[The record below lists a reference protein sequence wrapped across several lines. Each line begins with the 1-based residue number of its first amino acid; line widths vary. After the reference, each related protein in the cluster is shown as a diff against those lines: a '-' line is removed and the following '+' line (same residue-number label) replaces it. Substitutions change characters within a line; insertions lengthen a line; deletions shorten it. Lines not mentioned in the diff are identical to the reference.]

1 MKRITLLALALCLT
15 FGTFAQ
21 VNLSKSRTLQ
31 PTSVKVLKKDGKR
44 GTFTA
49 KDFNFKTAAPAIS
62 NVSMTEITATTSD
75 DESLGFNLTFD
86 VTMNADFT
94 GYKFYYDVYDAN
106 DLENFVDTSS
116 NYSTIEE
123 YLLDEANYYLDNGYD
138 YWETADGQAQWQGLW
153 GDTEYE
159 IYVLVADENE
169 QETYLATY
177 TFTTPS
183 SVWSG
188 AAGLTVSRVDNTTEG
203 TITWT
208 VTPNE
213 NTRQFYFICES
224 QSDALYWLENY
235 PDYFETNADS
245 YEYDLAGYWLAGNY
259 ARYFIFTRES
269 DVNDTFGQNLL
280 ADDGQYIEGE
290 DYVWMY
296 YALNGNQELSDFTYG
311 EFVYGSSSSLNDMAE
326 LMNTVVYPNPSRDY
340 VNITSKV
347 NMTKVELY
355 NTLGQVVYTSNVN
368 ANTVNVPVSSL
379 NNGTY
384 FVKAYANNMVVTKKI
399 VIE

>member
-31 PTSVKVLKKDGKR
+31 PTSVKVLKKDGKK

-49 KDFNFKTAAPAIS
+49 KDFQLKTS
-62 NVSMTEITATTSD
+62 TATISAVTANEVTAQSSD
-75 DESLGFNLTFD
+75 ASLGFQLTFN
-86 VTMNADFT
+86 VTMGENAT
-94 GYKFYYDVYDAN
+94 KFYYDVFTAN
-106 DLENFVDTSS
+106 TLENFVDTSS
-116 NYSTIEE
+116 NFSTLEE
-123 YLLDEANYYLDNGYD
+123 YLLYEANYYLDNGYD
-138 YWETADGQAQWQGLW
+138 YWETSNGQGEWQGLW

-159 IYVLVADENE
+159 IYVLVSDDTEEDVAVI
-169 QETYLATY
+169 TY
-177 TFTTPS
+177 TFTTDP

-188 AAGLTVSRVDNTTEG
+188 TPALTVSKVDNTEEG
-203 TITWT
+203 TINWT
-208 VTPNE
+208 VTPN
-213 NTRQFYFICES
+213 NDTRMYYFISES
-224 QSDALYWLENY
+224 QSDALYWIESY

-245 YEYDLAGYWLAGNY
+245 YEYELLGYWLGGNY
-259 ARYFIFTRES
+259 ASYFTFDRYD
-269 DVNDTFGQNLL
+269 DVNETFNQNLL
-280 ADDGQYIEGE
+280 AEDGLYIEGE
-290 DYVWMY
+290 DYVWM
-296 YALNGNQELSDFTYG
+296 AMTVNGNQEAGDFTYG

-326 LMNTVVYPNPSRDY
+326 LMNTVVYPNPTRDY

-384 FVKAYANNMVVTKKI
+384 FVKAYANNMVVTKKL

>member
-21 VNLSKSRTLQ
+21 VNFSKSRTLQ
-31 PTSVKVLKKDGKR
+31 PTSVKVLKQNGQR

-49 KDFNFKTAAPAIS
+49 KDFNFKTAAPVIS

-75 DESLGFNLTFD
+75 DEALGFNLTFD

-94 GYKFYYDVYDAN
+94 GYKFYYDVFDAN

-116 NYSTIEE
+116 NYSTVEE
-123 YLLDEANYYLDNGYD
+123 YLLAEANYYLEGGHD
-138 YWETADGQAQWQGLW
+138 YWETADGQAQWPGLY

-169 QETYLATY
+169 EETYLVTY

-188 AAGLTVSRVDNTTEG
+188 TPALTVSRVDNTDDA

-208 VTPNE
+208 ITPNE
-213 NTRQFYFICES
+213 NTRQFYFICDPLD
-224 QSDALYWLENY
+224 DALFFQ
-235 PDYFETNADS
+235 DYFDTEEEAF
-245 YEYDLAGYWLAGNY
+245 EYNFYDWLQTGY
-259 ARYFIFTRES
+259 ARYFSFTRED
-269 DVNDTFGQNLL
+269 DVTELFSQNIISYLL
-280 ADDGQYIEGE
+280 NGGTEYIEGE
-290 DYVWMY
+290 DYVWM
-296 YALNGNQELSDFTYG
+296 ALPINGNGELGDFAYG
-311 EFVYGSSSSLNDMAE
+311 QFVYGQSSSLNDMAE
-326 LMNTVVYPNPSRDY
+326 LMNTTVYPNPARDY
-340 VNITSKV
+340 VNVTSKV

-355 NTLGQVVYTSNVN
+355 NTLGQVVYSSNVN

-399 VIE
+399 VVE

>member
-31 PTSVKVLKKDGKR
+31 PTSVKVLKKDGKK

-49 KDFNFKTAAPAIS
+49 KDFQLKTS
-62 NVSMTEITATTSD
+62 TATISAVTTNEVTAQSSD
-75 DESLGFNLTFD
+75 ASLGFQLTFN
-86 VTMNADFT
+86 VTMGENAT
-94 GYKFYYDVYDAN
+94 KFYYDVFTAN
-106 DLENFVDTSS
+106 TLENFVDTSS
-116 NYSTIEE
+116 NFSTLEE
-123 YLLDEANYYLDNGYD
+123 YLLYEANYYLDNGYD
-138 YWETADGQAQWQGLW
+138 YWETSNGQGEWSGLW

-159 IYVLVADENE
+159 IYVLVSDDTEEDVAVI
-169 QETYLATY
+169 TY
-177 TFTTPS
+177 TFTTEP

-188 AAGLTVSRVDNTTEG
+188 TPAVAVSKVDNTEEG
-203 TITWT
+203 TINWT
-208 VTPNE
+208 VTPN
-213 NTRQFYFICES
+213 NDTRMYYFISES
-224 QSDALYWLENY
+224 QSDALYWIENY

-245 YEYDLAGYWLAGNY
+245 YEYELLGYWLGGNY
-259 ARYFIFTRES
+259 ASYFTFDRYD
-269 DVNDTFGQNLL
+269 DVNETFNENLL
-280 ADDGQYIEGE
+280 SEDGQYIEGE
-290 DYVWMY
+290 DYVWM
-296 YALNGNQELSDFTYG
+296 AMTVNGNQEAGDFTYG

-326 LMNTVVYPNPSRDY
+326 LMNTVVYPNPARDY
-340 VNITSKV
+340 VNVTSKV

-384 FVKAYANNMVVTKKI
+384 FVKAYANNMVVTKKL

>member
-31 PTSVKVLKKDGKR
+31 PTSVKVLKKDGKK

-49 KDFNFKTAAPAIS
+49 KDFQLKTSTAIIS
-62 NVSMTEITATTSD
+62 AVTANEVTAQSSD
-75 DESLGFNLTFD
+75 ASLGFQLTFN
-86 VTMNADFT
+86 VTMGENAT
-94 GYKFYYDVYDAN
+94 KFYYDVFTAN
-106 DLENFVDTSS
+106 TLENFVDTSS
-116 NYSTIEE
+116 NFSTLEE
-123 YLLDEANYYLDNGYD
+123 YLLYEANYYLDNGYD
-138 YWETADGQAQWQGLW
+138 YWETSNGQGEWQGLW

-159 IYVLVADENE
+159 IYVLVSDDTEEDVAVI
-169 QETYLATY
+169 TY
-177 TFTTPS
+177 TFTTDP

-188 AAGLTVSRVDNTTEG
+188 TPALTVSKVDNTEEG
-203 TITWT
+203 TINWT
-208 VTPNE
+208 VTPN
-213 NTRQFYFICES
+213 NDTRMYYFISES

-245 YEYDLAGYWLAGNY
+245 YEYELLGYWLGGNY
-259 ARYFIFTRES
+259 ASYFTFDRYD
-269 DVNDTFGQNLL
+269 DVNETFNQNLL
-280 ADDGQYIEGE
+280 AEDGLYIEGE
-290 DYVWMY
+290 DYVWM
-296 YALNGNQELSDFTYG
+296 AMTVNGNQEAGDFTYG

-326 LMNTVVYPNPSRDY
+326 LMNTVVYPNPTRDY

-379 NNGTY
+379 DNGTY
-384 FVKAYANNMVVTKKI
+384 FVKAYANNMVVTKKL

>member
-21 VNLSKSRTLQ
+21 VNFSKSRTLQ
-31 PTSVKVLKKDGKR
+31 PTSVKVLKQDGTR

-49 KDFNFKTAAPAIS
+49 RDFQLKTAAPIIS
-62 NVSMTEITATTSD
+62 NVNMTEITATTSD

-94 GYKFYYDVYDAN
+94 GYKFYYDVFDAN

-116 NYSTIEE
+116 NYSTVEE
-123 YLLDEANYYLDNGYD
+123 YLLAEANYYLENGYD
-138 YWETADGQAQWQGLW
+138 YWETFDGQAYWSGLW

-159 IYVLVADENE
+159 IYVLVTDETE
-169 QETYLATY
+169 AETYLVTY

-188 AAGLTVSRVDNTTEG
+188 TPAVAVSKVDNTEAG

-208 VTPNE
+208 VTPN
-213 NTRQFYFICES
+213 NDTRTYYFISES

-235 PDYFETNADS
+235 PNYFETNADS
-245 YEYDLAGYWLAGNY
+245 YEYELLGYWLGGNY
-259 ARYFIFTRES
+259 ASYFTFDRYD
-269 DVNDTFGQNLL
+269 DVNETFNENLL
-280 ADDGQYIEGE
+280 SDDGQYIEGE
-290 DYVWMY
+290 DYVWM
-296 YALNGNQELSDFTYG
+296 AIAVNGNQEAGDFTYG

-326 LMNTVVYPNPSRDY
+326 LMNTVVYPNPTRDY
-340 VNITSKV
+340 VNVTSKV

-355 NTLGQVVYTSNVN
+355 NTLGQVVYSSNVN

-384 FVKAYANNMVVTKKI
+384 FVKAYANNMVVTKKL

>member
-31 PTSVKVLKKDGKR
+31 PTSVKVLKKDGKK

-49 KDFNFKTAAPAIS
+49 KDFQLKTS
-62 NVSMTEITATTSD
+62 TATISAVTANEVTAQSSD
-75 DESLGFNLTFD
+75 ASLGFQLTFN
-86 VTMNADFT
+86 VTMGENAT
-94 GYKFYYDVYDAN
+94 KFYYDVFTAN
-106 DLENFVDTSS
+106 TLENFVDTSS
-116 NYSTIEE
+116 NFSTLEE
-123 YLLDEANYYLDNGYD
+123 YLLYEANYYLDNGYD
-138 YWETADGQAQWQGLW
+138 YWETSNGQGEWQGLW

-159 IYVLVADENE
+159 IYVLVSDDTEEDVAVI
-169 QETYLATY
+169 TY
-177 TFTTPS
+177 TFTTEP

-188 AAGLTVSRVDNTTEG
+188 TPAVAVSKVDNTEEG
-203 TITWT
+203 TINWT
-208 VTPNE
+208 VTPN
-213 NTRQFYFICES
+213 NDTRMYYFISES

-235 PDYFETNADS
+235 PDHFETNADS
-245 YEYDLAGYWLAGNY
+245 YEYELLGYWLGGNY
-259 ARYFIFTRES
+259 ASYFTFDRYD
-269 DVNDTFGQNLL
+269 DVNETFNQNLL
-280 ADDGQYIEGE
+280 AEDGLYIEGE
-290 DYVWMY
+290 DYVWM
-296 YALNGNQELSDFTYG
+296 AIAVNGNQEAGDFTYG

-326 LMNTVVYPNPSRDY
+326 LMNTVVYPNPTRDY

-384 FVKAYANNMVVTKKI
+384 FVKAYANNMVVTKKL

>member
-31 PTSVKVLKKDGKR
+31 PTSVKVLKKDGKK

-49 KDFNFKTAAPAIS
+49 KDFQLKTS
-62 NVSMTEITATTSD
+62 TATISAVTTNEVTAQSSD
-75 DESLGFNLTFD
+75 ASLGFQLTFN
-86 VTMNADFT
+86 VTMGENAT
-94 GYKFYYDVYDAN
+94 KFYYDVFTAN
-106 DLENFVDTSS
+106 TLENFVDTSS
-116 NYSTIEE
+116 NFSTLEE
-123 YLLDEANYYLDNGYD
+123 YLLYEANYYLDNGYD
-138 YWETADGQAQWQGLW
+138 YWETSNGQGEWSGLW

-159 IYVLVADENE
+159 IYVLVSDDTEEDVAVI
-169 QETYLATY
+169 TY
-177 TFTTPS
+177 TFTTDP

-188 AAGLTVSRVDNTTEG
+188 TPALTVSKVDNTEEG
-203 TITWT
+203 TINWT
-208 VTPNE
+208 VTPN
-213 NTRQFYFICES
+213 NDTRMYYFISES
-224 QSDALYWLENY
+224 QSDALYWIENY

-245 YEYDLAGYWLAGNY
+245 YEYELLGYWLGGNY
-259 ARYFIFTRES
+259 ASYFTFDRYD
-269 DVNDTFGQNLL
+269 DVNETFNENLL
-280 ADDGQYIEGE
+280 SEDGQYIEGE
-290 DYVWMY
+290 DYVWM
-296 YALNGNQELSDFTYG
+296 AMTVNGNQEAGDFTYG

-326 LMNTVVYPNPSRDY
+326 LMNTVVYPNPARDY
-340 VNITSKV
+340 VNVTSKV

-384 FVKAYANNMVVTKKI
+384 FVKAYANNMVVTKKL

>member
-31 PTSVKVLKKDGKR
+31 PTSVKVLKKDGKK

-49 KDFNFKTAAPAIS
+49 KDFQLKTS
-62 NVSMTEITATTSD
+62 TATISAVTANEVTAQSSD
-75 DESLGFNLTFD
+75 ASLGFQLTFN
-86 VTMNADFT
+86 VTMGENAT
-94 GYKFYYDVYDAN
+94 KFYYDVFTAN
-106 DLENFVDTSS
+106 TLENFVDTSS
-116 NYSTIEE
+116 NFSTLEE
-123 YLLDEANYYLDNGYD
+123 YLLYEANYYLDNGYD
-138 YWETADGQAQWQGLW
+138 YWETSNGQGEWQGLW

-159 IYVLVADENE
+159 IYVLVSDDTEEDVAVI
-169 QETYLATY
+169 TY
-177 TFTTPS
+177 TFTTDP

-188 AAGLTVSRVDNTTEG
+188 TPALTVSKVDNTEEG
-203 TITWT
+203 TINWT
-208 VTPNE
+208 VTPN
-213 NTRQFYFICES
+213 NDTRMYYFISES
-224 QSDALYWLENY
+224 QSDALYWIENY

-245 YEYDLAGYWLAGNY
+245 YEYELLGYWLGGNY
-259 ARYFIFTRES
+259 ASYFTFDRYD
-269 DVNDTFGQNLL
+269 DVNETFNQNLL
-280 ADDGQYIEGE
+280 AEDGLYIEGE
-290 DYVWMY
+290 DYVWM
-296 YALNGNQELSDFTYG
+296 AMTVNGNQEAGDFTYG

-326 LMNTVVYPNPSRDY
+326 LMNTVVYPNPTRDY

-384 FVKAYANNMVVTKKI
+384 FVKAYANNMVVTKKL

>member
-31 PTSVKVLKKDGKR
+31 PTSVKVLKKDGKK

-49 KDFNFKTAAPAIS
+49 KDFQLKTS
-62 NVSMTEITATTSD
+62 TATISAVTANEVTAQSSD
-75 DESLGFNLTFD
+75 ASLGFQLTFN
-86 VTMNADFT
+86 VTMGENAT
-94 GYKFYYDVYDAN
+94 KFYYDVFTAN
-106 DLENFVDTSS
+106 TLENFVDTSS
-116 NYSTIEE
+116 NFSTLEE
-123 YLLDEANYYLDNGYD
+123 YLLYEANYYLDNGYD
-138 YWETADGQAQWQGLW
+138 YWETSNGQGEWQGLW

-159 IYVLVADENE
+159 IYVLVSDDTEEDVAVI
-169 QETYLATY
+169 TY
-177 TFTTPS
+177 TFTTEP

-188 AAGLTVSRVDNTTEG
+188 TPALTVSKVDNTEDG
-203 TITWT
+203 TINWT
-208 VTPNE
+208 VTPN
-213 NTRQFYFICES
+213 NDTRRYYFLCEE
-224 QSDALYWLENY
+224 QAEALYWIENY
-235 PDYFETNADS
+235 PDHFETNADS
-245 YEYDLAGYWLAGNY
+245 YEYELLGYWLGGNY
-259 ARYFIFTRES
+259 ASYFTFDRYD
-269 DVNDTFGQNLL
+269 DVNETFNQNLL
-280 ADDGQYIEGE
+280 AEDGLYIEGE
-290 DYVWMY
+290 DYVWM
-296 YALNGNQELSDFTYG
+296 AMTVNGNQEAGDFTYG

-326 LMNTVVYPNPSRDY
+326 LMNTVVYPNPTRDY

-379 NNGTY
+379 DNGTY
-384 FVKAYANNMVVTKKI
+384 FVKAYANNMVVTKKL